1 MFTLTSMSTPN
12 GISTGT
18 RHQYLTYGHIVGK
31 TCMFIIMYSYFYVL
45 FLHERTFIFISL
57 GKAQLNNCFDWILW
71 RYINKNYYYI
81 RLLLLSNL
89 TYGHIVGK
97 TCMYTLTSMS
107 TPNGIS
113 TGTRHQILLMD
124 ILWVRHVCILLL
136 LCQLLMESQLA
147 QDIQSYLWTYCG

>member
-1 MFTLTSMSTPN
+1 MYTLTSMSTPN

-18 RHQYLTYGHIVGK
+18 RHL
-31 TCMFIIMYSYFYVL
+31 
-45 FLHERTFIFISL
+45 
-57 GKAQLNNCFDWILW
+57 IL
-71 RYINKNYYYI
+71 
-81 RLLLLSNL
+81 LMD
-89 TYGHIVGK
+89 IVGK

-113 TGTRHQILLMD
+113 TGTRHLILLMD
-124 ILWVRHVCILLL
+124 ILWVRHVCLLLL

>member
-1 MFTLTSMSTPN
+1 MYVHTLTSMSTPN

-18 RHQYLTYGHIVGK
+18 IALT
-31 TCMFIIMYSYFYVL
+31 L
-45 FLHERTFIFISL
+45 
-57 GKAQLNNCFDWILW
+57 
-71 RYINKNYYYI
+71 
-81 RLLLLSNL
+81 NL

-147 QDIQSYLWTYCG
+147 QDI